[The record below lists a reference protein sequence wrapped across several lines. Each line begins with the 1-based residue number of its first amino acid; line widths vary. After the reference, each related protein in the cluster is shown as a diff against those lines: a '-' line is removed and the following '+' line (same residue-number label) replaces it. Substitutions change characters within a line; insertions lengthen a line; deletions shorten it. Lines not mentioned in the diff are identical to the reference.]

1 MLLDGNAA
9 RHVLPTSLSWT
20 SLSNAHYFLR
30 VLLLAFPVT
39 STFPL
44 YSREQKYCTVQFSD

>member
-9 RHVLPTSLSWT
+9 RHVLPTSLSLT
-20 SLSNAHYFLR
+20 SLSNAHNSLR

-39 STFPL
+39 STCPL
-44 YSREQKYCTVQFSD
+44 YSMEQKYCTVQFSD